1 MYGMTIKQLEKK
13 YREILAEFNRAV
25 KRRRV
30 DLQRAMRNHVT
41 LRRRLGDLNASSK
54 ASRRGAARVYD
65 AQYRSVMNK
74 VTDPKCK
81 PWTKRLG
88 KWGCNG
94 CERPRCRA

>member
-1 MYGMTIKQLEKK
+1 MTIRQLEKK
-13 YREILAEFNRAV
+13 YRDILAEFDRAV

-41 LRRRLGDLNASSK
+41 LRRRLDNPLSK
-54 ASRRGAARVYD
+54 ASRRGAERVYD

-81 PWTKRLG
+81 PWTKRRG
-88 KWGCNG
+88 QWGCNG
-94 CERPRCRA
+94 CQRPRCRA